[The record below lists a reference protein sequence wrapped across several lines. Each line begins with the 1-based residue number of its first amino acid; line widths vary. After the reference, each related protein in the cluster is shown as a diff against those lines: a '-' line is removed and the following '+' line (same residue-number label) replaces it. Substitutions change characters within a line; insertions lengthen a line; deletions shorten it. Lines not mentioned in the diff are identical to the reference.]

1 MLTILKS
8 SNQNGILMHTTA
20 KKMRA
25 NVSFVLSHCLHKCP
39 LFLPLLLC
47 CACASS
53 GNWKNAG
60 DATKLPIPIST
71 TTVPYQI
78 AGLDEIEIDLGKG
91 KKESLQVSG
100 EGYVL
105 LNGENVRVKGK
116 SAPEVESLVRRSFPQ
131 AKTVE
136 IREFRMNRISVL
148 GEVFHQIHTD
158 LGDGPMRV
166 MDALASANGFTP
178 LANKRRV
185 KLLRQN
191 AGRIEV
197 YELDLREMMLGS
209 DLAQNLLLK
218 PGDVITV
225 PRNFL

>member
-1 MLTILKS
+1 MIQTAPKS
-8 SNQNGILMHTTA
+8 TRTG
-20 KKMRA
+20 
-25 NVSFVLSHCLHKCP
+25 VSFFLHDCLHKCP
-39 LFLPLLLC
+39 MVLSLLLC

-53 GNWKNAG
+53 GNGKHSS
-60 DATKLPIPIST
+60 TVTQLPVPISI

-100 EGYVL
+100 EGYVI

-116 SAPEVESLVRRSFPQ
+116 SEKEVESLVRRAFPH
-131 AKTVE
+131 ARTVE

-191 AGRIEV
+191 AGHIEV
-197 YELDLREMMLGS
+197 YELDLREMMVGS